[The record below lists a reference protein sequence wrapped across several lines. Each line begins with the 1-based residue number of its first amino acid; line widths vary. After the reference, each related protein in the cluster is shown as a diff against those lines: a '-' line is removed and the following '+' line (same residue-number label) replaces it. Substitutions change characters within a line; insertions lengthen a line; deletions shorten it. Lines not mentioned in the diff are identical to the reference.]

1 MVKFNL
7 SVLQETAAQE
17 KPHPERRSTKDWSAQ
32 RQQIC
37 LEGVIGLIT
46 VALVAECIDG
56 FPDKVLTPKR
66 DYSYIRE
73 GGVWS
78 IKYDPFPKGIY
89 DLRDTNPH
97 VTIRNSG
104 AVERW
109 ILIAMDCADSQS
121 VGTEILPVFYMF
133 EDGDFSLL
141 PSVLSALPIEVSRSL
156 LGHGTELM
164 KAFGIKDVDG
174 FISAYKQWAVG
185 IDLDLDGAS
194 AAEDDEHNRPVS
206 ISAAADPDFRFLKAL
221 FDLGASPNV
230 VDSTGMTPLFYA
242 ISYHS
247 PSYIKQLLEAG
258 AKADLVTPIGN
269 SLHALSMRNYSFPVM
284 NGHSDDSIVEV
295 AKVLIA
301 YGANKSVMSRRYKGR
316 TPVGEFTQKIL
327 LNERSPK
334 RKLVLEELV
343 KVLDFLA

>member
-1 MVKFNL
+1 MLKLNL
-7 SVLQETAAQE
+7 SVLQETADQE
-17 KPHPERRSTKDWSAQ
+17 KPRPEEREKKARIAK
-32 RQQIC
+32 RQQNT
-37 LEGVIGLIT
+37 LEGIIGLIT
-46 VALVAECIDG
+46 VALVAEHIDG

-66 DYSYIRE
+66 GFSYLRE
-73 GGVWS
+73 NGVWS
-78 IKYDPFPKGIY
+78 IKYDPFPSGIY
-89 DLRDTNPH
+89 DLRETNPH
-97 VTIRNSG
+97 VMIRNS
-104 AVERW
+104 ASLEKWV
-109 ILIAMDCADSQS
+109 LMAMDCADSAS
-121 VGTEILPVFYMF
+121 VATKILPIFYKF

-141 PSVLSALPIEVSRSL
+141 PFVLSALPLEVSRAI
-156 LGHGTELM
+156 LGYGTSLM
-164 KAFGIKDVDG
+164 KAFTITDVDG
-174 FISAYKQWAVG
+174 FIEAYKQWATG
-185 IDLDLDGAS
+185 IDLDLDGS
-194 AAEDDEHNRPVS
+194 TAADDELHKPVS

-295 AKVLIA
+295 AKLLIA
-301 YGANKSVMSRRYKGR
+301 YGASKSVMSRRHKGR
-316 TPVGEFTQKIL
+316 TPVGEFTQEIL
-327 LNERSPK
+327 LNERRPK
-334 RKLVLEELV
+334 RKLVIEELV